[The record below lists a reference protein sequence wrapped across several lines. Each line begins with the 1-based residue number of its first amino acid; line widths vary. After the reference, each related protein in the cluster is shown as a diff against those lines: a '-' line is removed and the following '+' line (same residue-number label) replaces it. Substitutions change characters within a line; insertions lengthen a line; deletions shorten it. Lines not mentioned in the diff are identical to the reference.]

1 MGIRNPIE
9 ELREL
14 KDMRR
19 NDELQNAQV
28 RRQNVVLS
36 VVSHIIVF
44 ALGML
49 VATVLT
55 GS

>member
-1 MGIRNPIE
+1 MTIDREDIRQFE
-9 ELREL
+9 
-14 KDMRR
+14 DMRR

-28 RRQNVVLS
+28 RRQNFVLS